1 MNSDKLL
8 ELITL
13 GENSQ
18 IEFKSGEFRNESLA
32 KEQDI
37 PEYEPFVVREL
48 IVNAFAHRDWSIFG
62 QRIRK
67 LINRALNKWSLLAQR
82 QAVTEQYLD

>member
-32 KEQDI
+32 KET
-37 PEYEPFVVREL
+37 FCG
-48 IVNAFAHRDWSIFG
+48 S
-62 QRIRK
+62 
-67 LINRALNKWSLLAQR
+67 
-82 QAVTEQYLD
+82 